1 MVSCLVVRLPVN
13 IIKSCV
19 VSCSGLRSAVP
30 AIARAALA
38 VSSSPPTACRKP
50 QVPGAVSVSAPPS
63 AYCHHLFRILRF
75 GQHSPWPFLCA
86 VHPRPAARSFLFPV
100 PVAGRHLVVS
110 GLWPSVLLEC
120 CIWQRY
126 VLIFIS
132 QCHCEHLF
140 HRLPWDFFYCLQ
152 SCAVAVA
159 VSRCLPV
166 CFSCFSP
173 SVLQPRLLLSVA
185 VHGFHAAPS
194 VFCLHALC
202 RLLFRCFGKFDG
214 VCLRILMLF
223 RNFAMLL

>member
-1 MVSCLVVRLPVN
+1 MQWPPKRGAGHCPCGSCSLIQPAHGLQKTAGAGGGQRFRAAVCILSSLVPPIAVLANTAHGHSDVQFIQGRLPV
-13 IIKSCV
+13 
-19 VSCSGLRSAVP
+19 A
-30 AIARAALA
+30 
-38 VSSSPPTACRKP
+38 
-50 QVPGAVSVSAPPS
+50 
-63 AYCHHLFRILRF
+63 
-75 GQHSPWPFLCA
+75 
-86 VHPRPAARSFLFPV
+86 SFSPV

-166 CFSCFSP
+166 CFSCFVP

-223 RNFAMLL
+223 S